1 MLLSLIGVPTQVY
14 IYDILLY
21 MDILLNQ
28 NTYLETILWFQKFF
42 FKISWDYF
50 AAVQWTNEIQCCFN
64 FSTWRLGNLHLK
76 LKSSEG
82 TDCTINSCGKRVIDI
97 KLKGRNRV
105 IDNFDISAKCLK
117 RRKKSHWNW
126 VQNKVFKRRKK
137 SLWKSEMS
145 LSKGGN

>member
-1 MLLSLIGVPTQVY
+1 MVNVTVSLVGCQQ
-14 IYDILLY
+14 DILLD

-28 NTYLETILWFQKFF
+28 NIWQLFCDFKRFF

-97 KLKGRNRV
+97 KLKGGNRV

-126 VQNKVFKRRKK
+126 VQNKVLKRRKK
-137 SLWKSEMS
+137 SLWKLEMS
-145 LSKGGN
+145 LWKGGN

>member
-1 MLLSLIGVPTQVY
+1 MVNVTVSLVGCQQ
-14 IYDILLY
+14 DILLD

-28 NTYLETILWFQKFF
+28 NIWPFGNYFVISKVF

-50 AAVQWTNEIQCCFN
+50 AAVQWTNEIQGCFN

-97 KLKGRNRV
+97 KLKGGNRV
-105 IDNFDISAKCLK
+105 IDNFDISTKCLK

-126 VQNKVFKRRKK
+126 VQNKVLKRRKK
-137 SLWKSEMS
+137 SLWNSEMS